1 MIAGMQVG
9 LFFQRAQTVR
19 KFLAAVVKVPE
30 NSYCKDEIRWASPL
44 LAPAQQPHSDMST
57 TLNLVSEME
66 RIASALG
73 AETGGAPGVSLSV
86 VAEKI
91 AKNLGVRNDEVAIL
105 AVSTRWR
112 HLHFLVPEALK
123 NIGFVPLSSNSALSA
138 RTARES
144 RPEIEN
150 NFASTRHA
158 TIFESVK
165 VGPDDGG
172 TIQKMVSA
180 PILLDGRVIGVIQ
193 VSRKGANPHSAGPDF
208 TSQDLGNIL
217 ALCKPLGKMLRH
229 IAGE

>member
-1 MIAGMQVG
+1 MGFAGPHLSWLSANNG
-9 LFFQRAQTVR
+9 I
-19 KFLAAVVKVPE
+19 LA
-30 NSYCKDEIRWASPL
+30 
-44 LAPAQQPHSDMST
+44 MST

-73 AETGGAPGVSLSV
+73 TEAEGASGVSLSA

-91 AKNLGVRNDEVAIL
+91 AKNLGVKHDEVAIL
-105 AVSTRWR
+105 AISTRWR

-123 NIGFVPLSSNSALSA
+123 NVGFVPLSSNSALAA

-150 NFASTRHA
+150 NFAATRHA
-158 TIFESVK
+158 TVFESVK
-165 VGPDDGG
+165 VADAAGA
-172 TIQKMVSA
+172 IQKMISA
-180 PILLDGRVIGVIQ
+180 PILLDGKVIGVIQ
-193 VSRKGANPHSAGPDF
+193 VSRKGANPRNAGPDF

-229 IAGE
+229 VAGE